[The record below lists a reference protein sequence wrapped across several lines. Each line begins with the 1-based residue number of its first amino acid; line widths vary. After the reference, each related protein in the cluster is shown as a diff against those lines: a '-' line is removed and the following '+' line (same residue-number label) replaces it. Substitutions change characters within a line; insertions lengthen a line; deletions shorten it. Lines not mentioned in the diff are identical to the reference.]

1 MDIRSNFVLFTAM
14 ELKVIQ
20 TNDDGT
26 FGGPF
31 VNDFEYTYK
40 GVTYRVKIEQ
50 ILKRELLIG
59 TDEKVECIELFD
71 MESFLEILL
80 FLFDGRFY
88 PIENAAM
95 IDENEDPSI
104 YQNKVNHYYNNRP
117 PIYKSIDICRHQ
129 FMKLVNFKDIDLT
142 NTLLEWARIS
152 NELDIAFNMLL
163 YCLSDIH
170 MPVDCKISSIIE
182 MVKPFGEIVENNNRS
197 FHIERNKR
205 TKRMDLR
212 IALETVIQ
220 TFGSEIFYKE
230 LNGNFQEFLDLLVN
244 TRNKIS
250 HVKSLQDKAC
260 LDGVQCV
267 FYIAKLSIMYRKI
280 IFMMIGIDDTMY
292 TDNIIKAVE
301 TLNNWY
307 YEKE

>member
-1 MDIRSNFVLFTAM
+1 M
-14 ELKVIQ
+14 ELKIIQ

-280 IFMMIGIDDTMY
+280 IFMMIGIDDTMH

>member
-1 MDIRSNFVLFTAM
+1 M

-170 MPVDCKISSIIE
+170 IPVDCKISSIIE

-301 TLNNWY
+301 ALDNWY

>member
-1 MDIRSNFVLFTAM
+1 MRLTAM

-26 FGGPF
+26 FCGPF

-40 GVTYRVKIEQ
+40 GVTYRVKIKQ

-59 TDEKVECIELFD
+59 TGEKVECIELFE

-197 FHIERNKR
+197 FHIERNKH

-212 IALETVIQ
+212 IALKTVIK

-230 LNGNFQEFLDLLVN
+230 LNGNFKDFLDLLVN

-280 IFMMIGIDDTMY
+280 IFMLIGIDDTMY

-301 TLNNWY
+301 ALDNWY